1 MAKKVEEP
9 TPLESAAKGEVIP
22 ASDVV
27 HVYPKPV
34 PEWIKCKV
42 NVPNCHVGEILCQI
56 PGSTPEADK
65 RATALRAAAAV
76 RGIALNASGVP
87 QFATAP
93 EVEYL
98 ES

>member
-1 MAKKVEEP
+1 MAKKQ
-9 TPLESAAKGEVIP
+9 ESEDGKLPEGG
-22 ASDVV
+22 
-27 HVYPKPV
+27 PV
-34 PEWIKCKV
+34 PLSSETPPSPPTVVEWIKCKV
-42 NVPNCHVGEILCQI
+42 SVPNCHVGEIFCQI

-65 RATALRAAAAV
+65 RAAACVAAAKA
-76 RGIALNASGVP
+76 RGIALNANGVP